1 MWRGRNFAPTKDK
14 AFIFKVKKRGFDESI
29 DKFRLSV
36 VSLSDWLAYL
46 THFLYR
52 LEFKTMP
59 RSHLLLSSFDWSIG
73 LLASVYQFC

>member
-36 VSLSDWLAYL
+36 VSLPD
-46 THFLYR
+46 
-52 LEFKTMP
+52 
-59 RSHLLLSSFDWSIG
+59 
-73 LLASVYQFC
+73 